1 MADKKQENIDLENP
15 ELQNALRIIQYTR
28 RSLFL
33 TGKAGTGKSTF
44 LRYIAEHTKKKHV
57 VLAPTGIAA
66 INAGGSTLHSFFN
79 LPFHPFLPDDV
90 RYSARNLRKTLKYN
104 KDKIKT
110 IKELELIIIDEISM
124 VRSDIMDFIDRI
136 LRVYSMNMRE
146 PFGGKQLLLVG
157 DIFQLEP
164 VLPQDEWRLM
174 TPYYKSKFFFDA
186 KVFQEIQLVSIE
198 LRKVYRQSDQ
208 AFISVLDHVRAS
220 QITQQDLSLLNARV
234 NAQLPEGG
242 DDLQI
247 TISTRRDSVDYINE
261 QHLKK
266 LDGEVYTFQGIV
278 TDDFPERMMPTPQEL
293 DLKVGAQ
300 VLFVKNDRDHRWV
313 NGTLGIVTSIDLD
326 EEEGAVQIQVHTDAG
341 DDVDVEQ
348 EVWRNVR
355 YSYNETEKKIEEQE
369 IGTYKQFPLRLAW
382 AITVH
387 KSQGLTFSRANI
399 DLSGGAFAGGQTYVA
414 LSRCRSLEGLSLQ
427 SPIRREDV
435 FVRADVVGFAQHFND
450 MRILDKALQGSQA
463 DIEYADCIRAFDQGN
478 MQLALDNFFKAIH
491 HRYDIEKPI
500 ARRYIR
506 RKLNVVNSL
515 RKEIEDLKQQSE
527 EREKQLR
534 RFATEYVV
542 MGKECEHEHMPEAA
556 IKNYEKALELCPD
569 HTEAK
574 RRLKKLRRKK

>member
-1 MADKKQENIDLENP
+1 MADSKQGNIDLENP

-79 LPFHPFLPDDV
+79 LPFRPFIPDDQT
-90 RYSARNLRKTLKYN
+90 YSIRNLRNTLKYN
-104 KDKIKT
+104 KEKIK
-110 IKELELIIIDEISM
+110 IIRDLELIII
-124 VRSDIMDFIDRI
+124 
-136 LRVYSMNMRE
+136 
-146 PFGGKQLLLVG
+146 
-157 DIFQLEP
+157 QLEP
-164 VLPQDEWRLM
+164 VLPNEEWQLM
-174 TPYYKSKFFFDA
+174 RPYYRSKFFFDA
-186 KVFQEIQLVSIE
+186 RVFQEIQLVSIE
-198 LRKVYRQSDQ
+198 LQKVYRQSDST
-208 AFISVLDHVRAS
+208 FINVLDHVRSS
-220 QITQQDLSLLNARV
+220 QVSQQDLQLLNSRV
-234 NAQLPEGG
+234 GGKLPEGG
-242 DDLQI
+242 DDLKI
-247 TISTRRDSVDYINE
+247 TLSTRRDTVDYINE
-261 QHLKK
+261 QHLSK
-266 LDGEVYTFQGIV
+266 LEGETFQFQGI
-278 TDDFPERMMPTPQEL
+278 TSGEFPERMMPTPKEL
-293 DLKVGAQ
+293 ELKVGAQ
-300 VLFVKNDRDHRWV
+300 VLFVKNDRERRWV
-313 NGTLGIVTSIDLD
+313 NGTLGIITSIDID
-326 EEEGAVQIQVHTDAG
+326 PEEGAAQIQVHTDSG
-341 DDVDVEQ
+341 NNVDVEQ
-348 EVWRNVR
+348 EVWSNVR